1 MAQATAGSPRTSVR
15 HPLAPLTPGEAGLAS
30 RLALAAAGPGTR
42 LVYCALAEPAKK
54 AVMEW
59 DGRPLPREARCILY
73 ERPARQTW
81 VVTVCL
87 DDAAVIRK
95 VLVPDVQPPL
105 MAEEWMANTGQIK
118 ADPGFRA
125 ALARRGITDMS
136 MIQVDPWPASNFGL
150 EIDASGRRLARGVA
164 YLLDGPGSNPY
175 ARPVENLVAVLDRD
189 TGEVL
194 QIEDGEVVPIPRGSG
209 RYDAA
214 SVGELRPQAALH
226 IVQPDG
232 PGFTVDDGFLTWGP
246 WQMRVSLHPIE
257 GLVLHQI
264 GYLGHGRLRPIIY
277 RASLSEMIVPY
288 GSTAMN
294 HWWKNAFDAG
304 DVGLGKMANPLELG
318 CECLGEIVYLDAVAV
333 DEDGAARDLPQA
345 ICLHEEDYGVLWM
358 HRDAANQAAETRRS
372 RRMVVSSIA
381 TVGNYEYGFFW
392 YFYLDGTIQAE
403 VKLTGIIQT
412 QAVRPGT
419 RVSYAS
425 PVTPELAGPHHQHLF
440 SFRLDMCLDGP
451 ANSVYEVDAVPVPA
465 GPANPHGNAFAIQE
479 TLLETE
485 SAAQRMAAPERSRSW
500 KIVNHEIRNAC
511 GEPVGY
517 TLVPTHASAPLLA
530 QPTAAITSRAAFA
543 TRHLWVT
550 PARDDEL
557 RAAGEFPNQHPGGAG
572 LPAWTAADRPVTDT
586 SIALWHTVGVTHFC
600 RPEDFPVM
608 PVEYTGFTLRPAGF
622 FDRNPALDL
631 APPAPGPAHCAPDP
645 AH

>member
-1 MAQATAGSPRTSVR
+1 MAQATTGSPRTSVR

-42 LVYCALAEPAKK
+42 LVYCALAEPAKR
-54 AVMEW
+54 AVLAW
-59 DGRPLPREARCILY
+59 DGRPLPREARCVLY
-73 ERPARQTW
+73 QRPAGQTW
-81 VVTVCL
+81 VVTVSL

-105 MAEEWMANTGQIK
+105 MAEEWMANGDQIK

-175 ARPVENLVAVLDRD
+175 ARPIENLVALLDRD

-194 QIEDGEVVPIPRGSG
+194 EIEDGEVVPIPGDAG

-214 SVGELRPQAALH
+214 SVGELRPLAALH

-232 PGFTVDDGFLTWGP
+232 PGFTVDDGFLAWGP

-264 GYLGHGRLRPIIY
+264 GYLDHGRLRPIIY
-277 RASLSEMIVPY
+277 RASLSEMVVPY

-333 DEDGAARDLPQA
+333 TRTARPA
-345 ICLHEEDYGVLWM
+345 TCPRRSACTKRTTGCSGCTG
-358 HRDAANQAAETRRS
+358 TRRTRP
-372 RRMVVSSIA
+372 RR
-381 TVGNYEYGFFW
+381 
-392 YFYLDGTIQAE
+392 
-403 VKLTGIIQT
+403 
-412 QAVRPGT
+412 R
-419 RVSYAS
+419 
-425 PVTPELAGPHHQHLF
+425 
-440 SFRLDMCLDGP
+440 
-451 ANSVYEVDAVPVPA
+451 
-465 GPANPHGNAFAIQE
+465 
-479 TLLETE
+479 
-485 SAAQRMAAPERSRSW
+485 AAPGGWWCRPSPRSATTSTASSGTSTWTARSRP
-500 KIVNHEIRNAC
+500 R
-511 GEPVGY
+511 
-517 TLVPTHASAPLLA
+517 
-530 QPTAAITSRAAFA
+530 
-543 TRHLWVT
+543 
-550 PARDDEL
+550 
-557 RAAGEFPNQHPGGAG
+557 
-572 LPAWTAADRPVTDT
+572 
-586 SIALWHTVGVTHFC
+586 
-600 RPEDFPVM
+600 
-608 PVEYTGFTLRPAGF
+608 
-622 FDRNPALDL
+622 
-631 APPAPGPAHCAPDP
+631 
-645 AH
+645 